1 MKARVKATGEIVEVS
16 MECNNSTNFKKATF
30 RTKNGVCYRYDD
42 IELIFDK
49 IKARVKS
56 TGDIFEVSDTTTI
69 YPEHYDKSY
78 NITEVEFLDV
88 KEKSFAKDDD
98 YWTRLEHTY
107 AGMAMQGI
115 CSSDIIMEK
124 INRINAE
131 GDKFGVLIA
140 ELSANLAHALV
151 EKLKEMEERK

>member
-1 MKARVKATGEIVEVS
+1 MKARVKETGELVEVS
-16 MECNNSTNFKKATF
+16 MECNNSTNFRKATF
-30 RTKNGVCYRYDD
+30 RTKDGMSYRYDD
-42 IELIFDK
+42 VELIFDK

-98 YWTRLEHTY
+98 YWTRLEHQY
-107 AGMAMQGI
+107 SGMAMQGI
-115 CSSDIIMEK
+115 LTDGWGSTYISNPKSKEQHLAIVT
-124 INRINAE
+124 NAATE
-131 GDKFGVLIA
+131 I
-140 ELSANLAHALV
+140 AHALV
-151 EKLKEMEERK
+151 EKMKEERK